1 MFVFK
6 ARTGLGEVFEINA
19 VNFMRTTGGREPYK
33 SVRGDGRNVYYAV
46 RPACGRLRFPWGGA
60 DPGFG
65 G

>member
-1 MFVFK
+1 MAEGTSAFS
-6 ARTGLGEVFEINA
+6 RLPA
-19 VNFMRTTGGREPYK
+19 VSSDERPDRGKEPLDRGR
-33 SVRGDGRNVYYAV
+33 RAV

>member
-6 ARTGLGEVFEINA
+6 PRTGLGEVFEINA

-46 RPACGRLRFPWGGA
+46 RPACGRLRFP
-60 DPGFG
+60 
-65 G
+65 